1 MKERI
6 LIIED
11 HKSLRI
17 LLDNFLNKNYEV
29 KTVTDGYEA
38 LSYLDKGV
46 IPDAI
51 VLDINMPKLGGY
63 DFLKNI
69 RNSGF
74 FQHIPVIIVSSE
86 EDGKVIER
94 CLDLGINGYLKKPFN
109 PNELQSKITT
119 ILTTNKK
126 PELR

>member
-1 MKERI
+1 MKEQI

-17 LLDNFLNKNYEV
+17 LLDNFLNKNYNV
-29 KTVTDGYEA
+29 KTVTNGYEA
-38 LSYLDKGV
+38 LSYLDNG
-46 IPDAI
+46 ILPDAI
-51 VLDINMPKLGGY
+51 VLDINMPKLGGI
-63 DFLKNI
+63 DFLTNI

-86 EDGKVIER
+86 EDGKVIEK

-109 PNELQSKITT
+109 PSELQSKITT

-126 PELR
+126 PELK